1 MAADSTPDDHLRPE
15 TLAVSAGRPGVLG
28 QPLNH
33 PIVVASNFLSGAGPE
48 YSRGDGTE
56 TVQAFE
62 AAVGAL
68 EGGRA
73 LAFSSG
79 MAAISA
85 IFDNLPV
92 GARIVVPDDSYQ
104 GVSAVV
110 TDGESR
116 LGWKVLRLPTSD
128 TQRWLDVISSVDM
141 AWLES
146 PSNPLLE
153 VCDVPAIC
161 EAAAQAGV
169 VCAVDNTF
177 ATPINQRPLDH
188 GATFS
193 VHSATKFIGGHSD
206 LLSGIVAIADGA
218 DDAYEAMAH
227 RRTFGGATPGA
238 LETFLALRGLRT
250 LPLRLER
257 SQANAQVLAKRLQ
270 GHRAVSSVRYPG
282 LPDHPA
288 SDLVKRTLGGPGA
301 MVSFETL
308 GNAIS
313 ADVRMTR
320 LQLISPATSLG
331 GVESTIERRAKLSG
345 QEHLPPTLL
354 RMSVG
359 CEHLED
365 LWEDLDRA
373 LGGLVEPQ

>member
-1 MAADSTPDDHLRPE
+1 MATEPTPKDPLRPE
-15 TLAVSAGRPGVLG
+15 TIAVSAGRPEALG

-56 TVQAFE
+56 TVLAFE

-85 IFDNLPV
+85 VFDNLPV
-92 GARIVVPDDSYQ
+92 GARIVVPADSYQ
-104 GVSAVV
+104 GVSALVA
-110 TDGESR
+110 DGEAR
-116 LGWKVLRLPTSD
+116 MGWKVLRLPTSD
-128 TQRWLDVISSVDM
+128 TQRWLDVIASVDL

-146 PSNPLLE
+146 PSNPLLD

-161 EAAAQAGV
+161 QAAAQAGV

-177 ATPINQRPLDH
+177 ATPLNQRPLDH

-193 VHSATKFIGGHSD
+193 IHSATKFIGGHSD
-206 LLSGIVAIADGA
+206 LLSGVVVVADGA
-218 DDAYEAMAH
+218 DDAYEAMQH

-257 SQANAQVLAKRLQ
+257 SQANAQVLAGRLQ

-282 LPDHPA
+282 LADHPA
-288 SDLVKRTLGGPGA
+288 SELVKRTLTGPGA

-331 GVESTIERRAKLSG
+331 GVESTIERRAKLAG

-365 LWEDLDRA
+365 LWDDLDRA
-373 LGGLVEPQ
+373 LSGLVE

>member
-1 MAADSTPDDHLRPE
+1 MAFEPTPAEPLRPE
-15 TLAVSAGRPGVLG
+15 TVAVNAGRPEQLG

-62 AAVGAL
+62 AAIGAL

-73 LAFSSG
+73 ISFSSG
-79 MAAISA
+79 MAGISA

-92 GARIVVPDDSYQ
+92 GSRIVVPDDSYQ

-110 TDGESR
+110 ADGEAR
-116 LGWKVLRLPTSD
+116 MGWKVLRLPTND
-128 TQRWLDVISSVDM
+128 TQRWLDVIGSVDL

-146 PSNPLLE
+146 PSNPLLD

-177 ATPINQRPLDH
+177 ATPINQRPLAH

-206 LLSGIVAIADGA
+206 LLSGVVVVADGA
-218 DDAYEAMAH
+218 DEAYNAISH

-250 LPLRLER
+250 MPIRLEK
-257 SQANAQVLAKRLQ
+257 SQANAQVLARRLQ

-282 LPDHPA
+282 LPEHPA

-301 MVSFETL
+301 MVSFETV

-331 GVESTIERRAKLSG
+331 GVESTIERRAKLVG

-365 LWEDLDRA
+365 LWNDLDRA
-373 LGGLVEPQ
+373 LGGIVEP